1 MSFRARMLLFFV
13 IIVVIPMI
21 AVALVLTR
29 LIGES
34 EVGRADSELA
44 EGLQVALGVYEASR
58 RDAVV
63 ELRDFARDETLRG
76 AFVDGR
82 AGDLRRAAQSEV
94 EGGGEVASIIL
105 YDRAGSRIARV
116 GSSDALAY
124 ATAAPTAPGG
134 RRIGRIALSTTTASE
149 YAQEVTRLTNLGTR
163 VVRDR
168 DRIASTL
175 EERGQPEPFATTI
188 DGRDGEFRGR
198 YTEVRDAVGPPVQ
211 VGLFQ
216 DADAVSGSITE
227 DRWLVIAILLGFFL
241 LAIASSLLVV
251 RSLGSQIDR
260 FLGAARRVGSGDF
273 AARVPAEGG
282 DEFAALGR
290 EFNLMSEQLK
300 ESVDELERR
309 RQEREEAIKTI
320 GEAFATG
327 LDRRGMARLAA
338 RTALEA
344 CAGDAGRTTLG
355 SGEEIEAVVVG
366 TLDSRLGAA
375 LAEAEGAARGTPE
388 EAAVAARG
396 GAHAMAS
403 ALRGAP
409 QSEGRR
415 ELLGFLG
422 IARRDEEFDD
432 AERDLFAYLAA
443 QASVS
448 LDNASLHETVQA
460 QAVTDP
466 LTGLSNRR
474 QFDAALEAEIGR
486 SRRFGSDVGLVM
498 LDLDGFKPINDLYGH
513 QEGDRVLVEVATLL
527 RRLVRDVDRL
537 ARLGGDEIAIILP
550 QTDLAGAELLA
561 ERVRSGVEGL
571 AIHPAG
577 AGAPLTVTGS
587 IGAAAV
593 PESAGD
599 RHGLVGSADAALYRA
614 KRAGGNR
621 VARADPAPL
630 PR

>member
-1 MSFRARMLLFFV
+1 MSFRARMLLFFM
-13 IIVVIPMI
+13 IIVVIPMV

-34 EVGRADSELA
+34 EVGRADSQLA
-44 EGLQVALGVYEASR
+44 EGLQVAIGVHEDSR
-58 RDAVV
+58 REAVD
-63 ELRDFARDETLRG
+63 ELGRFARDESLRR
-76 AFVDGR
+76 AFDEGR
-82 AGDLRRAAQSEV
+82 TAALRRAAREELRRRPDV
-94 EGGGEVASIIL
+94 RSIVL
-105 YDRAGSRIARV
+105 YDEEGERIARAGS
-116 GSSDALAY
+116 SSAVAY
-124 ATAAPTAPGG
+124 ASAAPTAPGG
-134 RRIGRIALSTTTASE
+134 RRIGQITLSTTIARA
-149 YAQEVTRLTNLGTR
+149 YAREVARLTDLDTR
-163 VVRDR
+163 VVRDGA
-168 DRIASTL
+168 RIAGTL
-175 EERGQPEPFATTI
+175 EEQGEPEPFATTI
-188 DGRDGEFRGR
+188 DGRGGEFRGR
-198 YTEVRDAVGPPVQ
+198 YTEVRDAVGPPLQ

-216 DADAVSGSITE
+216 DAEDVSGSIAD
-227 DRWLVIAILLGFFL
+227 DRALVITILVGFFL
-241 LAIASSLLVV
+241 LAIASSILVV

-260 FLGAARRVGSGDF
+260 FLGAARRVGQGDF

-300 ESVDELERR
+300 DSVDELEQRR
-309 RQEREEAIKTI
+309 REREEAIRTI

-327 LDRRGMARLAA
+327 LDRRGIARLAA

-344 CAGDAGRTTLG
+344 CSADAGRATPGDLDA
-355 SGEEIEAVVVG
+355 EPAVVG

-375 LAEAEGAARGTPE
+375 LAAAEGEARAALGET
-388 EAAVAARG
+388 VAASRG
-396 GAHAMAS
+396 GAHALAS

-415 ELLGFLG
+415 ELLGFLA
-422 IARRDEEFDD
+422 IVRRDEEFDH
-432 AERDLFAYLAA
+432 AERDLFTYLAA

-486 SRRFGSDVGLVM
+486 SRRFGSEVGLVM
-498 LDLDGFKPINDLYGH
+498 MDLDSFKPINDLYGH
-513 QEGDRVLVEVATLL
+513 QEGDRVLVEVSNLL
-527 RRLVRDVDRL
+527 RRLTRDVDRL
-537 ARLGGDEIAIILP
+537 ARFGGDEIAIILP

-561 ERVRSGVEGL
+561 ERVRSGVEAL

-587 IGAAAV
+587 FGAAAI
-593 PESAGD
+593 PETASD
-599 RHGLVGSADAALYRA
+599 QHGLVGSADAALYQA

-621 VARADPAPL
+621 VARADPAAL